1 MNQTIIVLMVI
12 LGGQVQEAAT
22 FNTLEECEATRNQIK
37 ETQSFCYERTVADPE
52 QIVKQ
57 LGDIMRKMKE
67 QLDTMSDKPKE
78 QPTTI

>member
-1 MNQTIIVLMVI
+1 MNQTIIALMVI

-22 FNTLEECEATRNQIK
+22 FDSLEECEATRSQIK
-37 ETQSFCYERTVADPE
+37 ETQSFCYEKTVADPE

-67 QLDTMSDKPKE
+67 QLDAISDKSKE